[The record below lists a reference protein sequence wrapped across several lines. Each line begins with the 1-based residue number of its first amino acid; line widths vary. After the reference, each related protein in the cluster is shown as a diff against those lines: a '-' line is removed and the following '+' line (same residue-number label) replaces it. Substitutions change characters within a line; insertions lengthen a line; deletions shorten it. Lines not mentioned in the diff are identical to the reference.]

1 MNTPQQPSSGSQP
14 DYSFIRVESLSSSRI
29 ARIVLNRPEAR
40 NAQNRGLLAELHQA
54 FPAAEADDGV
64 RVVILASAGDIF
76 SSGHDLGS
84 AVALAE
90 REPGPL
96 QHETMRSNGGTQPS
110 LAMPE
115 WMR

>member
-64 RVVILASAGDIF
+64 RVVILASTGDIF
-76 SSGHDLGS
+76 FSGHDLGS